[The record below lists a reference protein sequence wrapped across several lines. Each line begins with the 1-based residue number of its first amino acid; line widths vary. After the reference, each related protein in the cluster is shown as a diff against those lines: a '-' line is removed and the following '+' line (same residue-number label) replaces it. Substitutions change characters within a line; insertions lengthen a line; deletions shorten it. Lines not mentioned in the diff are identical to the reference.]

1 MKRKIIINFMT
12 SVIEFL
18 LRYGY
23 NVSLSSRLS
32 RTTPLPLE
40 GVLRGSLLRCSLP
53 AGGAAAKSAASHQRS
68 VSCSN
73 SVSDSDAASSASSVQ
88 SEAVS
93 AAGESVASGVA
104 KKKSKSL
111 LKQMKRR
118 MSFTNNKGY

>member
-1 MKRKIIINFMT
+1 MKRKMINNFMA
-12 SVIEFL
+12 SVMEFL

-40 GVLRGSLLRCSLP
+40 GVLRGSLLCCSLP
-53 AGGAAAKSAASHQRS
+53 AGGAAAVSGASHQRS

-93 AAGESVASGVA
+93 AAGESMASGVT

>member
-1 MKRKIIINFMT
+1 MV
-12 SVIEFL
+12 SVNEYL

-53 AGGAAAKSAASHQRS
+53 AAVSGVSHQRS

-93 AAGESVASGVA
+93 AAGESMASGVT

>member
-1 MKRKIIINFMT
+1 MKREKIINILWLNL
-12 SVIEFL
+12 SVKEFL

-40 GVLRGSLLRCSLP
+40 GVLRGSLP
-53 AGGAAAKSAASHQRS
+53 AGGAAAVSGANHQRS

-93 AAGESVASGVA
+93 AAGESMASGVT